1 MQEHRQTAGFSG
13 SMAAHCLLLFAGM
26 CGGVWI
32 SKYFFVLTAGFTLL
46 TSLICHI
53 DAAFWHL
60 LFSVSF
66 SVIYKLEPTETSL
79 FAYVM
84 IVTGAVLI
92 FRTGKIRSS
101 RLVAVLLMTLYLA
114 VGMGGNYTTVVKMT
128 VGALLLY
135 IFVTNVKPDSFKNHI
150 MAYSLGM
157 LGSSV
162 IGTFRTSLPQL
173 SEYFETV
180 HTIYNGSQL
189 AYRFTGLNYDP
200 NYYAVS
206 AVFAILLCFVLV
218 INRQGNRLFG
228 MALFLSLLVFGFQS
242 YSKTFLLAAVVTG
255 VIFAVY
261 MLTTVRMIIVLALSG
276 AAVGGVALW
285 LQNKGYMGLMLSRLS
300 AGDISTGRFEI
311 WRTYLSHLDGS
322 WRTLL
327 FGDGLQAG
335 YLSVG
340 GPHNTYIESVYFVGI
355 VGSLLFLGM
364 LILVFSTRV
373 YNRQRCIINYL
384 AVLIFMV
391 MMGVLSCFTIN
402 EFFFYCMLMWMGL
415 NIPISGRKKPKG
427 ADASVQHNSSGIQS
441 GKIPA

>member
-1 MQEHRQTAGFSG
+1 MQERRQIAGFSG
-13 SMAAHCLLLFAGM
+13 SMLAHCLLLFAGM

-32 SKYFFVLTAGFTLL
+32 NKYFFVLTACFTLL
-46 TSLICHI
+46 TSLMCHI
-53 DAAFWHL
+53 DVAFWHL

-66 SVIYKLEPTETSL
+66 SVIYKLEPAETSL

-84 IVTGAVLI
+84 IATGAVLV

-101 RLVAVLLMTLYLA
+101 RLVAVLLVTVYLA
-114 VGMGGNYTTVVKMT
+114 VGMGGSYTTVIKMT
-128 VGALLLY
+128 VGALLFY
-135 IFVTNVKPDSFKNHI
+135 MFVTNVKPDSFKNHI

-173 SEYFETV
+173 SEYFENI
-180 HTIYNGSQL
+180 HTIYTGSQL

-261 MLTTVRMIIVLALSG
+261 MLTTVRMVIVLALSG
-276 AAVGGVALW
+276 AAVGGVAQW
-285 LQNKGYMGLMLSRLS
+285 LQNKGYMSIMLSRLS
-300 AGDISTGRFEI
+300 AADLSTGRFRI
-311 WRTYLSHLDGS
+311 WQEYLMHLDGS

-327 FGDGLQAG
+327 LGDGLQAG

-384 AVLIFMV
+384 PVLIFMV
-391 MMGVLSCFTIN
+391 MIGVLSCFTIN

-427 ADASVQHNSSGIQS
+427 ADTSVQHNSPDI
-441 GKIPA
+441 

>member
-1 MQEHRQTAGFSG
+1 MQERRQQAAFSIP
-13 SMAAHCLLLFAGM
+13 MPLHCLILFAGM

-46 TSLICHI
+46 TSLMGNI
-53 DAAFWHL
+53 DAVFWHL

-66 SVIYKLEPTETSL
+66 SVIYKLDPTATSL

-84 IVTGAVLI
+84 IAAGAVLV

-101 RLVAVLLMTLYLA
+101 RLVAVLLMTLYLT

-135 IFVTNVKPDSFKNHI
+135 MFVTNVRPENFKNHI
-150 MAYSLGM
+150 LAYSLGM

-206 AVFAILLCFVLV
+206 AVFAIILCFVLV
-218 INRQGNRLFG
+218 INKQVNRLWG
-228 MALFLSLLVFGFQS
+228 MALFSTLLVFGFQS
-242 YSKTFLLAAVVTG
+242 FSKTFLLAAVVTG

-261 MLTTVRMIIVLALSG
+261 MLTTVRMLVVLALSG
-276 AAVGGVALW
+276 TAVGGVALW
-285 LQNKGYMGLMLSRLS
+285 LENKGYMDMMLGRLS

-311 WRTYLSHLDGS
+311 WRTYLGHMEGS

-327 FGDGLQAG
+327 LGDGLQAG
-335 YLSVG
+335 YLPVG
-340 GPHNTYIESVYFVGI
+340 GPHNTYIECVYFCGNSGQPAVFGDADTFVFRTGI
-355 VGSLLFLGM
+355 QPPKMHHQLSCRADIYGHDRGAQLLYHQ
-364 LILVFSTRV
+364 RV
-373 YNRQRCIINYL
+373 LLLLYADVDGTQYPHNRQKKAERRGGRCS
-384 AVLIFMV
+384 A
-391 MMGVLSCFTIN
+391 
-402 EFFFYCMLMWMGL
+402 
-415 NIPISGRKKPKG
+415 
-427 ADASVQHNSSGIQS
+427 
-441 GKIPA
+441 

>member
-1 MQEHRQTAGFSG
+1 MQERRQQAAFSIP
-13 SMAAHCLLLFAGM
+13 MPLHCLILFAGM

-46 TSLICHI
+46 TSLMGNI
-53 DAAFWHL
+53 DAVFWHL

-66 SVIYKLEPTETSL
+66 SVIYKLDPTATSL

-84 IVTGAVLI
+84 IAAGAVLV

-101 RLVAVLLMTLYLA
+101 RLVAVMLVTLYLA

-135 IFVTNVKPDSFKNHI
+135 MFVTNVRPENFKNHI
-150 MAYSLGM
+150 LAYSLGM

-180 HTIYNGSQL
+180 HTIYNGTQL

-206 AVFAILLCFVLV
+206 AVFAIILCFVLV
-218 INRQGNRLFG
+218 INKQVNRLWG
-228 MALFLSLLVFGFQS
+228 MALFSALLVFGFQS
-242 YSKTFLLAAVVTG
+242 FSKTFLLAAVVTG

-261 MLTTVRMIIVLALSG
+261 MLTTVRMLVVLALSG
-276 AAVGGVALW
+276 TAVGGVALW
-285 LQNKGYMGLMLSRLS
+285 LENKGYMDMMLGRLS

-311 WRTYLSHLDGS
+311 WRTYLGHMEGS

-327 FGDGLQAG
+327 LGDGLQAG
-335 YLSVG
+335 YLPVG

-364 LILVFSTRV
+364 LILLFSARV

-391 MMGVLSCFTIN
+391 MIGVLSCFTIN

-427 ADASVQHNSSGIQS
+427 GDAGVQHNSPGI
-441 GKIPA
+441 

>member
-1 MQEHRQTAGFSG
+1 
-13 SMAAHCLLLFAGM
+13 
-26 CGGVWI
+26 
-32 SKYFFVLTAGFTLL
+32 
-46 TSLICHI
+46 
-53 DAAFWHL
+53 
-60 LFSVSF
+60 
-66 SVIYKLEPTETSL
+66 
-79 FAYVM
+79 
-84 IVTGAVLI
+84 
-92 FRTGKIRSS
+92 
-101 RLVAVLLMTLYLA
+101 
-114 VGMGGNYTTVVKMT
+114 MT

-135 IFVTNVKPDSFKNHI
+135 MFVTNVRPENFKNHI
-150 MAYSLGM
+150 LAYSLGM

-206 AVFAILLCFVLV
+206 AVFAIILCFVLV
-218 INRQGNRLFG
+218 INKQVNRLWG
-228 MALFLSLLVFGFQS
+228 MALFSALLVFGFQS
-242 YSKTFLLAAVVTG
+242 FSKTFLLAAVVTG

-261 MLTTVRMIIVLALSG
+261 MLTTVRMLVVLALSG
-276 AAVGGVALW
+276 TAVGGVALW
-285 LQNKGYMGLMLSRLS
+285 LENKGYMDMMLGRLS

-311 WRTYLSHLDGS
+311 WRTYLGHMEGS

-327 FGDGLQAG
+327 LGDGLQAG
-335 YLSVG
+335 YLPVG

-364 LILVFSTRV
+364 LILLFSARV

-391 MMGVLSCFTIN
+391 MIGVLSCFTIN

-427 ADASVQHNSSGIQS
+427 GETSVQHNSPGI
-441 GKIPA
+441 